1 MNDRPYLTDEI
12 TETIQEIS
20 NAASC
25 ALTAGLEPDPERA
38 YQRLMQ
44 LFRAISDCEMILFD
58 AMHTICPACGDT
70 SARDQEGDC
79 PCCGTLNSSIPIH
92 LLSRITDVW
101 QAQGCDVTCP
111 VCDGECNVTIDG
123 VTGRC
128 PACGG
133 AGVMAKDAA
142 LDTIREM
149 HYEAQGLYTDET
161 ESETEDK

>member
-79 PCCGTLNSSIPIH
+79 PIH

-101 QAQGCDVTCP
+101 QAEGSVVTCP
-111 VCDGECNVTIDG
+111 VCHGECDVLVDG
-123 VTGRC
+123 VAGLC
-128 PACGG
+128 PCCGG
-133 AGVMAKDAA
+133 AGATHKEDALIA
-142 LDTIREM
+142 IREM
-149 HYEAQGLYTDET
+149 HYEAQGLLNPET